1 MNVETWTAVPLR
13 RSNATALASAACAM
27 VFLLAYEPEELDRIE
42 FMRASAVILIALHA
56 AFHIGTLN
64 ALRLMAQ
71 FQVDRAAEAPDDLR
85 DALERELADVER
97 RELSAEEEAIVVAR
111 LEDLGY
117 L

>member
-56 AFHIGTLN
+56 AFHIGRLN

-71 FQVDRAAEAPDDLR
+71 FQVDRAAEALESYRDPRRISHLDLAAAWTGFH
-85 DALERELADVER
+85 ALTPYIAGV
-97 RELSAEEEAIVVAR
+97 
-111 LEDLGY
+111 
-117 L
+117 